1 MECLPRKI
9 PIPPES
15 AEKGS
20 PFRVTPASL
29 DPNGHLT
36 SAMYFA
42 IAGDALPPDCRFN
55 RVRME
60 FKKQIKSGHTVQPMR
75 YDTADGRHVVD
86 LLDDEGTSC
95 AVAEFSTWRDGSED

>member
-9 PIPPES
+9 PLP
-15 AEKGS
+15 AEGGKPGEVFS
-20 PFRVTPASL
+20 VPCWAL

-42 IAGDALPPDCRFN
+42 VAENALPRDFTFD

-60 FKKQIKSGHTVQPMR
+60 FKRQIKPGEQVRP
-75 YDTADGRHVVD
+75 VLFELPENKIVID
-86 LLDDEGTSC
+86 LRNGTGDSC
-95 AVAEFSTWRDGSED
+95 AAAEFSTRGAARG